1 MKKNFLFVLGIFILM
16 LIMINMSVSS
26 STIYGKEASKLHP
39 ETRKQLNDPNYQ
51 RIVLPEELE
60 NEIESKKGYSFIF
73 FSPTCGHCKRT
84 TPVIGKIN
92 NEM

>member
-73 FSPTCGHCKRT
+73 FPQLV
-84 TPVIGKIN
+84 VIVKGQHLLLVK
-92 NEM
+92 